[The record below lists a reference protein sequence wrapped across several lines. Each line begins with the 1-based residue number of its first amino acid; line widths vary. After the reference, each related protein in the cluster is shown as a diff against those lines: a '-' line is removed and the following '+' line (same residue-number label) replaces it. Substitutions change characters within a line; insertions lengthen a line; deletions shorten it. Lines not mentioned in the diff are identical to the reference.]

1 MKDGSEENGID
12 EVLIVIPEDYI
23 VIEEESFVEETEDDA
38 DGSQSTVNE
47 EEPEKVEVADLDD
60 EKESIPRSKRPRRKI
75 QRLT

>member
-47 EEPEKVEVADLDD
+47 EEPEKVEVADLDY
-60 EKESIPRSKRPRRKI
+60 EKDSIPSSTRPSRKM
-75 QRLT
+75 